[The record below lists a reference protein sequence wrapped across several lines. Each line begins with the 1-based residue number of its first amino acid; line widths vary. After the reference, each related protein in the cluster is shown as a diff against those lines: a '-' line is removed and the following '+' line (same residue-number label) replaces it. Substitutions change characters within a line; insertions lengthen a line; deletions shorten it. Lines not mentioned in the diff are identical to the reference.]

1 MFLEN
6 LKQIYAVNKHKR
18 PLLLRNLVKE
28 TIQIYI
34 LNYIFNSPWGSRLIM
49 KGGTCL
55 RFCFG
60 LPRLSEDLDFDIED
74 NKAFKIEAF
83 SRDLK
88 DYFAKTLQFPKVEF
102 KLAGNKRTIYLKF
115 PILADLGFPLTK
127 SESNIIHV
135 RLDFAIAPKF
145 GYTTEISLKS
155 TPDFSFLIRR
165 YSLPDLFAGK
175 ILAIISRETIEGT
188 VKKERFKGRD
198 YYDLAW
204 FLEKEVMP
212 NWIFIEQATGLKK
225 KDVVVKI
232 KEKINAVT
240 PKFIK
245 EDLLPFFEN
254 TTFIDDFS
262 RNFHSL
268 ISSRLERKILS

>member
-1 MFLEN
+1 MP
-6 LKQIYAVNKHKR
+6 QR
-18 PLLLRNLVKE
+18 
-28 TIQIYI
+28 
-34 LNYIFNSPWGSRLIM
+34 
-49 KGGTCL
+49 
-55 RFCFG
+55 
-60 LPRLSEDLDFDIED
+60 
-74 NKAFKIEAF
+74 
-83 SRDLK
+83 
-88 DYFAKTLQFPKVEF
+88 
-102 KLAGNKRTIYLKF
+102 
-115 PILADLGFPLTK
+115 
-127 SESNIIHV
+127 
-135 RLDFAIAPKF
+135 
-145 GYTTEISLKS
+145 SLKS